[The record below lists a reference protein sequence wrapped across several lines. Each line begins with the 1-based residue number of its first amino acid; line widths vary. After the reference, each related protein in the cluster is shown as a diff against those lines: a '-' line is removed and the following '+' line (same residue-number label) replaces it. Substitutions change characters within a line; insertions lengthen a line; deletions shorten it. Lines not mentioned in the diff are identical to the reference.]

1 MLQWFGDVIH
11 CTEIQTFHL
20 PHRLGNAVMKITA
33 MSFVDSLTFKR
44 RQVSKPSI
52 PGMITS
58 NKIRS
63 GEAYSTFW
71 IALSLLSY
79 QSLKPESAKKSK
91 LPGVIIYY

>member
-1 MLQWFGDVIH
+1 MLQWFGDV
-11 CTEIQTFHL
+11 TTAPRFKPSTF
-20 PHRLGNAVMKITA
+20 RTVSESAVMKITA

-44 RQVSKPSI
+44 RQVSKPI

-71 IALSLLSY
+71 IALRH
-79 QSLKPESAKKSK
+79 PELQEFEA
-91 LPGVIIYY
+91 GIG